1 MKKISRL
8 LFGILAAACIFTGS
22 LSCAA
27 AISGDVNGDNTRDA
41 GDLAALRQILLGA
54 RGKTA
59 NADVNGDGDVDIR
72 DLVNLK
78 KQLSSPDGYWVSG
91 TDQGHDDIFSVK

>member
-1 MKKISRL
+1 MKRISRL
-8 LFGILAAACIFTGS
+8 LFGILAATCIFTGS

-27 AISGDVNGDNTRDA
+27 AISGDVNGDNNRDA
-41 GDLAALRQILLGA
+41 GDITVLRQILLGSYEE
-54 RGKTA
+54 TA
-59 NADVNGDGDVDIR
+59 NADVNGDGKIDVR

-78 KQLSSPDGYWVSG
+78 KQLASPNGYWISG